1 MKTLRGSFLCLVAI
15 LVLQLTTHFW
25 WWILVVP
32 FVYGALASSSGWE
45 GFRSGMLGAGG
56 LWFVA
61 AGWQLTTSAQLV
73 SQRVAEML
81 RVGSPGTV
89 LAATMKLIIS
99 FNLMPVPNAPTT
111 KNPSSATAADECA
124 SASPS
129 IAKFIAIN
137 L

>member
-1 MKTLRGSFLCLVAI
+1 MKTLRGSFLCLAAI

-61 AGWQLTTSAQLV
+61 ASWQLTTSAHLV

-81 RVGSPGTV
+81 RVGSSGTV
-89 LAATMKLIIS
+89 LAATMLVAMIVGG
-99 FNLMPVPNAPTT
+99 LAG
-111 KNPSSATAADECA
+111 SAGYSL
-124 SASPS
+124 SALRRPAHSRTPPGSTSPP
-129 IAKFIAIN
+129 
-137 L
+137 

>member
-15 LVLQLTTHFW
+15 LLLQLTTHFW

-89 LAATMKLIIS
+89 LAATVLVAMIVGGL
-99 FNLMPVPNAPTT
+99 AG
-111 KNPSSATAADECA
+111 SAGYSLSVLRRPAHSRTPPG
-124 SASPS
+124 STFPP
-129 IAKFIAIN
+129 
-137 L
+137 

>member
-1 MKTLRGSFLCLVAI
+1 MKTLRGSFLCLAAI

-81 RVGSPGTV
+81 RVGSPVTLV
-89 LAATMKLIIS
+89 AATMLVAMIVGGLAGS
-99 FNLMPVPNAPTT
+99 AGYSLSALRRPAHVRT
-111 KNPSSATAADECA
+111 PSR
-124 SASPS
+124 
-129 IAKFIAIN
+129 
-137 L
+137 